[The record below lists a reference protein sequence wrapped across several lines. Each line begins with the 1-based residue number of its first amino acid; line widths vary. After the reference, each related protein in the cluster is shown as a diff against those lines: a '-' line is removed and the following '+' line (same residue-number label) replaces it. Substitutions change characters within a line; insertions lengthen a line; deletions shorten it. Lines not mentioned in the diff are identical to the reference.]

1 MNSDISMK
9 IICTFLLML
18 IAGCDTPLSP
28 IDDDEDPEVEDP
40 VVIDPIPTCLTY
52 EQGDELF
59 PLSTGNYWVYYA
71 WRLSPTLD
79 YVYRDEITREIVVPC
94 DGGQFTAYGWQRFLH
109 LDNTPLLPGVHWLIA
124 NSNDGLYAAG
134 GMSESDTFFVAS
146 PLYIESDEDNS
157 WYSSL
162 VSFNIAGGYFHAT
175 DSVKYELVETHATFQ
190 TEHGLFEDCIVFR
203 FEEKT
208 HDDMVFHWYHYIYV
222 KPGIGIV
229 GRQTLDI
236 LFAEDPD
243 DKDLRVVGEWTLV
256 EYDLN

>member
-1 MNSDISMK
+1 MNSDISLK

-52 EQGDELF
+52 EQGDELY
-59 PLSTGNYWVYYA
+59 PLSTGNYWVYNT
-71 WRLSPTLD
+71 WRFSPTLD
-79 YVYRDEITREIVVPC
+79 YIFREEITSDIVVPC
-94 DGGQFTAYGWQRFLH
+94 EGGQFTAYGWQRFWH
-109 LDNTPLLPGVHWLIA
+109 LDNTPIVPGVEWLIA
-124 NSNDGLYAAG
+124 HGTDGVYNVG
-134 GMSESDTFFVAS
+134 GVSQSDTLFVAS
-146 PLYIESDEDNS
+146 PQYIEPDEGNS
-157 WYSSL
+157 WYSLL
-162 VSFNIAGGYFHAT
+162 VSFNIAGGQFYAK
-175 DSVKYELVETHATFQ
+175 DSLKFELVETNATFQ
-190 TEHGLFEDCIVFR
+190 TDHGLFEDCTVFR

-208 HDDMVFHWYHYIYV
+208 HDDQVFHWYHYLYV
-222 KPGIGIV
+222 KRGIGIV
-229 GRQTLDI
+229 GRRTVDI

>member
-1 MNSDISMK
+1 
-9 IICTFLLML
+9 ML

-28 IDDDEDPEVEDP
+28 IDDEEDPDVEDP

-59 PLSTGNYWVYYA
+59 
-71 WRLSPTLD
+71 
-79 YVYRDEITREIVVPC
+79 
-94 DGGQFTAYGWQRFLH
+94 
-109 LDNTPLLPGVHWLIA
+109 
-124 NSNDGLYAAG
+124 
-134 GMSESDTFFVAS
+134 

-229 GRQTLDI
+229 GRRTLDI